1 MPLRVDP
8 TTAAADWAVG
18 MNNATDKITRGIARV
33 ATSPG
38 QLAAAKAD
46 KWLNNVT
53 AAKTKF
59 TNNVG
64 KVTLQQWQ
72 QAANAGISRVGQGA
86 TAKQAKFAAA
96 ITPVFTYMANQLAT
110 IDAMPD
116 TTLDQRIAKSA
127 AFQRAMAAYVAP

>member
-8 TTAAADWAVG
+8 TTAAADWATG

-33 ATSPG
+33 TTSPG
-38 QLAAAKAD
+38 TLAAAKAD

-53 AAKTKF
+53 AAKAKF
-59 TNNVG
+59 QNNVG
-64 KVTLQQWQ
+64 KVTLQSWQ
-72 QAANAGISRVGQGA
+72 SSATAAVSRVGQGA
-86 TAKQAKFAAA
+86 TMKQAKFASA
-96 ITPVFTYMANQLAT
+96 ITPVFTYMAGVLAQ

-127 AFQRAMAAYVAP
+127 AFQRQMALYVAP